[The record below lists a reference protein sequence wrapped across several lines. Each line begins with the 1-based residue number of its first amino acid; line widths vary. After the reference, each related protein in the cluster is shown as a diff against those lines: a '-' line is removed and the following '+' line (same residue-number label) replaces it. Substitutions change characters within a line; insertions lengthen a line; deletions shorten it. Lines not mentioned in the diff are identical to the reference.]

1 MQVRINL
8 PLPDLPVFRYGAA
21 DDILTLVAT
30 SPNQAFT
37 NREFR
42 RLTGYGGPSVQNALD
57 LLLGL
62 DLLIKDVQ
70 DGRTEYRINSVR
82 VDGPLTGIVALPQSE
97 FHAPIRAFRERV
109 IETVSDLWGIIVF
122 GSVARGEADRR
133 SDIDVFLTVASAPPM
148 EARRTVAEIVAD
160 IEEETFN
167 GHRYAFDQHVESM
180 TETRA
185 YGERI
190 MTIMTEGIPI
200 YTTDEF
206 DELRATILDEA
217 TATEGTISH
226 E

>member
-1 MQVRINL
+1 MQIRIDL
-8 PLPDLPVFRYGAA
+8 PLPDQQVFRYGAA

-30 SPNQAFT
+30 SPNRVFT

-57 LLLGL
+57 LLTAL
-62 DLLIKDVQ
+62 DLLVKEIH
-70 DGRTEYRINSVR
+70 DGRTEYRINSAR
-82 VDGPLTGIVALPQSE
+82 VDGPLTGISALPQSE

-109 IETVSDLWGIIVF
+109 LDAVPDIRGIVVF

-133 SDIDVFLTVASAPPM
+133 SDIDMFLTVAAAPPM
-148 EARRTVAEIVAD
+148 EARRTVAEIVAE
-160 IEEETFN
+160 IEEEPFN
-167 GHRYAFDQHVESM
+167 SHRYAFDQHVESM

-185 YGERI
+185 YGERM

-206 DELRATILDEA
+206 DAVRAAILDEA
-217 TATEGTISH
+217 TTSEGAISH

>member
-1 MQVRINL
+1 MQVRIDL
-8 PLPDLPVFRYGAA
+8 PLPDHSVFRYGAA

-30 SPNQAFT
+30 HPNRVFT

-57 LLLGL
+57 LLSAL
-62 DLLIKDVQ
+62 DLLVKDVQ
-70 DGRTEYRINSVR
+70 DSRTEYRINSAR
-82 VDGPLTGIVALPQSE
+82 VDGPLTGIGALPQAE

-109 IETVSDLWGIIVF
+109 LEAVPDLRGIIVF

-133 SDIDVFLTVASAPPM
+133 SDIDVFVTVQSAPPM
-148 EARRTVAEIVAD
+148 EARRTVADILAD

-167 GHRYAFDQHVESM
+167 DHRYAFDQHVESM
-180 TETRA
+180 AETRA

-206 DELRATILDEA
+206 DELRATMLDE
-217 TATEGTISH
+217 TTTTEEAISN